1 MQRLIGEVRAGRGP
15 LRFEWMRRNRDGSL
29 GWDEVTLKKV
39 DIAGQPHILA
49 MTREI
54 TERKSAVEA
63 LRASEEQYRAIFNAT
78 ADSLVLR
85 DADFRVVDVNPAYEA
100 MSGRRREEALG
111 RSDLTMR
118 RDLVFRRL
126 TQQDDARVQAFVR
139 GLSPRSRHERYF
151 SVIAE
156 LPPRELERTTRRSDP
171 RDASLAAFDG
181 AALVALAECA
191 GGEIALVVTDALQ
204 GSGLGRELMNC
215 GGVSSNAPT
224 RPSFRSKAS

>member
-1 MQRLIGEVRAGRGP
+1 
-15 LRFEWMRRNRDGSL
+15 
-29 GWDEVTLKKV
+29 
-39 DIAGQPHILA
+39 
-49 MTREI
+49 
-54 TERKSAVEA
+54 
-63 LRASEEQYRAIFNAT
+63 
-78 ADSLVLR
+78 
-85 DADFRVVDVNPAYEA
+85 
-100 MSGRRREEALG
+100 
-111 RSDLTMR
+111 MR

-151 SVIAE
+151 SAIAE

-204 GSGLGRELMNC
+204 GTGLGRELMQRLLQHARGARLPALHGLVRYGNRAMLRLAASF
-215 GGVSSNAPT
+215 GFRAG
-224 RPSFRSKAS
+224 PSGDPDLLHLELALAHA